1 MSSSF
6 DKVKD
11 MINDDNMK
19 STLVKIMNA
28 SSPEEI
34 MSLAKE
40 DNIALT
46 IDQARTIYNG
56 KNSEIEIDEDDLNAI
71 GKIL

>member
-56 KNSEIEIDEDDLNAI
+56 KNSEIEIDEDDLSAI